1 MKYDK
6 QSYKLGRNI
15 RIITKK
21 ITEKFSAMAKSRVE
35 ISWEIL

>member
-6 QSYKLGRNI
+6 QSYKLGRNS

-21 ITEKFSAMAKSRVE
+21 ITGKISAMAKSRIE
-35 ISWEIL
+35 IS